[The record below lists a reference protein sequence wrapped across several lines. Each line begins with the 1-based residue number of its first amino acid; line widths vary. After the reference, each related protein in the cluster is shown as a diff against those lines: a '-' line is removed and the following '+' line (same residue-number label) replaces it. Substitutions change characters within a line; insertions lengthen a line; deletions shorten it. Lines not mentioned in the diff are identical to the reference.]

1 MPRLTVL
8 IATLTVLIFAS
19 PMLAIA
25 QTTGMPP
32 TVHLDSYTGKPTH
45 AFAFSATNF
54 APGEAVDIYLGDRT
68 AGALATVSADGQGD
82 ITSQTLTIPA
92 ISPGDYQL
100 VFVGRTSQSPAS
112 VGFNVQGFH
121 PWAVL
126 NNYYIAPQSSVGF
139 RGEDFVPGELVQ
151 VYLNTRLS
159 QPLAEVTADA
169 NGHFSVDTAFSL
181 PNVTGDN
188 QLMFVGQQSQTE
200 VTATF
205 SAAAPTS
212 TNP

>member
-1 MPRLTVL
+1 MPRLTLL
-8 IATLTVLIFAS
+8 IATLSVLIFSS

-25 QTTGMPP
+25 QTMGVPP

-45 AFAFSATNF
+45 SFAFSGASF

-68 AGALATVSADGQGD
+68 AGPLATVSADAQGN
-82 ITSQTLTIPA
+82 ITAQSLSIPS
-92 ISPGDYQL
+92 ITPGDYQL
-100 VFVGRTSQSPAS
+100 LFVGRTSQTPTS

-126 NNYYIAPQSSVGF
+126 NNYYIAPQYGVGF

-159 QPLAEVTADA
+159 QPLAQVTADA
-169 NGHFSVDTAFSL
+169 NGHFSVDNAFSL

-188 QLMFVGQQSQTE
+188 QLIFVGQQSQTE
-200 VTATF
+200 VTTSF
-205 SAAAPTS
+205 AAATPTS
-212 TNP
+212 TNS